1 MLSPK
6 LPGPLLRYY
15 GAQALSPVAERFY
28 GRRWTPATS
37 SNLSLRVDDHRA
49 LVTASGGH
57 KRFLTGDALMLMTL
71 DGTVLDGAE
80 GARPSAEAAL
90 HLALYAR
97 DASIGAVLHAHAPS
111 TVIWTQR
118 HPTAAAVELSG
129 AELLKAFPGVLTHE
143 SHQAL
148 PVVPNSQ
155 DMREIDNAVVAA
167 QDGLSGA
174 PPAYLIRGHGAYV
187 WGASLFDA
195 ERHMEALV
203 SLLDHT
209 LSLSSPEASP

>member
-37 SNLSLRVDDHRA
+37 SNLSLRVGDDRA
-49 LVTASGGH
+49 LVTTSGGH
-57 KRFLTGDALMLMTL
+57 KRSLSGDALLLMGL
-71 DGTVLDGAE
+71 DGAVLDGAE
-80 GARPSAEAAL
+80 GAKPSAEAAL

-97 DASIGAVLHAHAPS
+97 DRTLGAVLHAHAPS
-111 TVIWTQR
+111 AVIWTQR
-118 HPTAAAVELSG
+118 HPNATTVTLTD
-129 AELLKAFPGVLTHE
+129 AELLKAFPGIHTHE
-143 SHQAL
+143 HRHAI

-155 DMREIDNAVVAA
+155 DMTKIDEAVLAA
-167 QDGLSGA
+167 QSELPDA

-203 SLLDHT
+203 SLLDHA
-209 LSLSSPEASP
+209 LSLPTLEASP

>member
-37 SNLSLRVDDHRA
+37 SNLSLRVDDNRA

-57 KRFLTGDALMLMTL
+57 KRFLTGDALMLMGL

-80 GARPSAEAAL
+80 GAKPSAEAAL
-90 HLALYAR
+90 HLALYTR
-97 DASIGAVLHAHAPS
+97 DRGLGAVLHAHAPS
-111 TVIWTQR
+111 TVIWTGR
-118 HPTAAAVELSG
+118 YPDAGAVELAD
-129 AELLKAFPGVLTHE
+129 AELLKAFPGVPTHE
-143 SHQAL
+143 SHQAI

-155 DMREIDNAVVAA
+155 NMMEIDNAVVAA
-167 QDGLSGA
+167 QGGL
-174 PPAYLIRGHGAYV
+174 PAYLIQGHGAYV

-203 SLLDHT
+203 SLLDHA
-209 LSLSSPEASP
+209 LSLPSPEAST

>member
-37 SNLSLRVDDHRA
+37 SNLSLRVDDNRA

-57 KRFLTGDALMLMTL
+57 QRFLTGDTLILMGL

-80 GARPSAEAAL
+80 GAKPSAEAAL

-118 HPTAAAVELSG
+118 HPSASAVELAG
-129 AELLKAFPGVLTHE
+129 AELLKAFPRVPTHE
-143 SHQAL
+143 VHQAL

-155 DMREIDNAVVAA
+155 NMKEVDDAVVAA
-167 QDGLSGA
+167 QGALPGA

-209 LSLSSPEASP
+209 LSLPSSEASP

>member
-6 LPGPLLRYY
+6 LPGPLLRFY
-15 GAQALSPVAERFY
+15 GAQALSPIAERFY

-37 SNLSLRVDDHRA
+37 SNLSLRIDEHRA

-57 KRFLTGDALMLMTL
+57 KRFLTGDALMLMGL

-80 GARPSAEAAL
+80 GAKPSAEAAL

-111 TVIWTQR
+111 TVIWTER
-118 HPTAAAVELSG
+118 HPDAAAVELAD
-129 AELLKAFPGVLTHE
+129 AELLKAFPGVHTHKV
-143 SHQAL
+143 HQAL

-155 DMREIDNAVVAA
+155 EMTEIDDAVVAA
-167 QDGLSGA
+167 QGGLPGA

-187 WGASLFDA
+187 WGASLFAA
-195 ERHMEALV
+195 ERHMEARV
-203 SLLDHT
+203 SLLDHA
-209 LSLSSPEASP
+209 LSLLSLEASP

>member
-6 LPGPLLRYY
+6 LPGPLLRHY

-37 SNLSLRVDDHRA
+37 SNLSLRVDEDRA

-57 KRFLTGDALMLMTL
+57 KRFLTGDALVLMGL

-80 GARPSAEAAL
+80 GAQPSAEAAL

-97 DASIGAVLHAHAPS
+97 DSGLGAVLHAHAPS
-111 TVIWTQR
+111 TVIWTER
-118 HPTAAAVELSG
+118 YPKAAAVELTG
-129 AELLKAFPGVLTHE
+129 AELLKAFPEVHTHE
-143 SHQAL
+143 SHQAI

-155 DMREIDNAVVAA
+155 DMTEVDLAVVAA
-167 QDGLSGA
+167 QQGLTRA

-203 SLLDHT
+203 SLLEHA
-209 LSLSSPEASP
+209 LSLPTPEASP